1 MGVHTH
7 NFMAPKLTMEEV
19 KRVIAKKQI
28 LGTGSRTYRT
38 GHGRRTKKISLGAN
52 WCLKMKIKS

>member
-1 MGVHTH
+1 
-7 NFMAPKLTMEEV
+7 MAPKLTMEEV

-38 GHGRRTKKISLGAN
+38 GHGRRTKKISLGAD